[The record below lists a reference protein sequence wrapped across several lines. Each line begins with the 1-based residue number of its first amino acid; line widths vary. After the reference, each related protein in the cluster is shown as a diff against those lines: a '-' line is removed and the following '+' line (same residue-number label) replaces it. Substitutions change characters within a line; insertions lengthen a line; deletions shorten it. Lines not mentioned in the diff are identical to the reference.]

1 MKRNKYHNI
10 LMVIF
15 HWFSTSLSVFSSS
28 ETSSAHESPQR
39 YNNEFFWIPVIVGA
53 VTTMTLLGL
62 YGWDST
68 AVVFAALILI
78 ISMFSGWW
86 LSRHHIQ
93 TIKRLIQKQEE
104 SRSEETAF
112 YSQILPIWSKQ
123 ITTSRHT
130 GDNAV
135 AELAVIFSGIVSR
148 LKSILKTSGQNTHT
162 EHGYEKDFLATV
174 ATNQTNIQTIFK
186 DLKTALEI
194 VNDSKDMLL
203 AEITMYSANMKEMAV
218 ESHQVAFQS
227 QIIALNAEI
236 EAARAGEA
244 GRAFAAVVSEMRQ
257 LARQSGET
265 SKRMTSKVESIDNAM
280 VRFYKE
286 DQVMAVKE
294 AQQVSCAETLFK
306 NILES
311 FSKATLEMEASIST
325 MESES
330 RHIQDDISSALIAL
344 QFQDSVSQIMAHV
357 ADNINALNESSGA
370 DTWDFNVNKWLDD
383 MQSKFSVDAEHEN
396 INDNQTTSSQA
407 SSLTFF

>member
-1 MKRNKYHNI
+1 MKRANYHNI
-10 LMVIF
+10 IMVIF
-15 HWFSTSLSVFSSS
+15 HWINTSLSRFSSRK
-28 ETSSAHESPQR
+28 TTSAHESAQG
-39 YNNEFFWIPVIVGA
+39 YNNEFFWIPVTVGT
-53 VTTMTLLGL
+53 VTTMALIGI
-62 YGWDST
+62 YGWEST
-68 AVVFAALILI
+68 AIVFAALILI
-78 ISMFSGWW
+78 ASIFSGWW
-86 LSRHHIQ
+86 LSHHHVQ
-93 TIKRLIQKQEE
+93 TIKSLIQRQEE
-104 SRSEETAF
+104 SKSDATAF

-123 ITTSRHT
+123 ITTSRHS

-162 EHGYEKDFLATV
+162 DQGYEKDFLATV
-174 ATNQTNIQTIFK
+174 ATNQTNIQAVFK
-186 DLKTALEI
+186 DLKAALEI

-257 LARQSGET
+257 LARQSSET

-280 VRFYKE
+280 VKFYKE
-286 DQVMAVKE
+286 DQVMATKE

-306 NILES
+306 NIVES

-325 MESES
+325 MERES

-370 DTWDFNVNKWLDD
+370 DTWNFDVKAWLED